1 MPRKPKKPCK
11 HPGCPKLVEGMYCEE
26 HALLHGQEQGIQQ
39 CEGMTASGERQE
51 KGFLNAILFVFSV
64 RGKEGL

>member
-1 MPRKPKKPCK
+1 MKNT
-11 HPGCPKLVEGMYCEE
+11 LYCMGRSE
-26 HALLHGQEQGIQQ
+26 GIQQ
-39 CEGMTASGERQE
+39 CEGMTVSGERHE